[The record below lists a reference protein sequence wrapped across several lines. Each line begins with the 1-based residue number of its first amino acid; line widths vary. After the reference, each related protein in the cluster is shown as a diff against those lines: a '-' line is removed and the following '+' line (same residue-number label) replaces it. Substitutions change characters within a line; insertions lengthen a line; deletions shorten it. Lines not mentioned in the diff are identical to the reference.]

1 LHTGADLKKLTEK
14 ELTKYFGKAGRFYY
28 YIVRGID
35 NRRVEPDRET
45 KSVGAEDTFAFDLT
59 ALDEMNSELER
70 IAETVYDRLKRHKMS
85 GRTVTLK
92 IKYSDFKQITRNR
105 SFLHPIDDL
114 ETITDTAKQLLAL
127 TETEGKAIRLLG
139 ITLSNFG
146 EVQPVIRK
154 VEDTG
159 QLRLF

>member
-1 LHTGADLKKLTEK
+1 LKKLTEE
-14 ELTKYFGKAGRFYY
+14 ELMKYFGKPGRFYY

-59 ALDEMNSELER
+59 TPEEMSSELER
-70 IAETVYDRLKRHKMS
+70 IAETVCNRLQRHRLS
-85 GRTVTLK
+85 GRTITLK
-92 IKYSDFKQITRNR
+92 VKYSDFKQITRNR
-105 SFLHPIDDL
+105 SFLHPVNDL
-114 ETITDTAKQLLAL
+114 ETITETAKELLAL
-127 TETEGKAIRLLG
+127 TDTEDKAIRLLG

-146 EVQPVIRK
+146 EVQPVYRK
-154 VEDTG
+154 VEDSG